1 MEEVAQDCQEREAW
15 LHWRPVTKKQ
25 QSLTPLFTC
34 DAHEGSVESYP
45 FITLFILT
53 IGTMT
58 SVARGMFNPLQM
70 REAIVSFLRE
80 DIPNFDVGGEVV
92 GSGVCKAKFFVKS
105 PLVIAGYPFVEEV
118 LEALGCKVAW
128 AVNEGSFVEGSA
140 TNRVVVGSVEGPANR
155 LLQAE
160 RTALELLT
168 RCSACATY
176 ARRCVVSSKAKN
188 STWKGKVAATRKTT
202 PGPFRAVEKYG
213 AIVGGA
219 DPHRYN
225 LSSMV
230 MLKDNHID
238 IAGGIGAA
246 LRRTRELCGFSIKIE
261 VECRSIADALEAATG
276 GADVVMLD
284 NFTPDQARKAV
295 PEIKSKFPHVIIEMS
310 GGIHEGTV
318 SDFAVDGVDIVSIG
332 LITHGPPPVDISMKI
347 TPTGKL

>member
-1 MEEVAQDCQEREAW
+1 
-15 LHWRPVTKKQ
+15 
-25 QSLTPLFTC
+25 
-34 DAHEGSVESYP
+34 
-45 FITLFILT
+45 
-53 IGTMT
+53 MT

-70 REAIVSFLRE
+70 REAIVGFLRE

-92 GSGVCKAKFFVKS
+92 GSAVCKAKFFVKS
-105 PLVIAGYPFVEEV
+105 PLVIAGFPFVDEV
-118 LEALGCKVAW
+118 LDALGCKVVW
-128 AVNEGSFVEGSA
+128 AVNEGTFVNGSS

-176 ARRCVVSSKAKN
+176 ARRCVMTSKSKN
-188 STWKGKVAATRKTT
+188 TNWSGKVAATRKTT

-238 IAGGIGAA
+238 IAGGIAAA

-261 VECRSIADALEAATG
+261 VECRSVADAIEAATG

-284 NFTPDQARKAV
+284 NFTPDAARKAV
-295 PEIKSKFPHVIIEMS
+295 PEIKKKFPHVIIEMS
-310 GGIHEGTV
+310 GGINDQTV
-318 SDFAVDGVDIVSIG
+318 ADYAVDGVDIVSIG

-347 TPTGKL
+347 TPASKL